1 MERLTRKPFQG
12 ITNIIRFNWHYY
24 IIALAVIAALLFV
37 ETFLNEQWK
46 IVVLIVAAL
55 TILSIIISLIVSWYI
70 YDCSGLYAFTWLED
84 LNIKAGQQ
92 LININAGFDETSF
105 ILANKFPHAHLLV
118 FDFYDP
124 QKHTEISIK
133 RARKFYSAFPGT
145 VEIDTNHLPLKVN
158 SVDYVFLFFAAHE
171 IRDHQERIGF
181 FKQLKNCLSE
191 NGRIIVVEHQRDL
204 YNFIAYNFGFF
215 HFLSRKIWDKTFA
228 MAGLFEISKTKINSF
243 VSTFILTK
251 NAITS

>member
-145 VEIDTNHLPLKVN
+145 VEIDTNHLPLK
-158 SVDYVFLFFAAHE
+158 
-171 IRDHQERIGF
+171 
-181 FKQLKNCLSE
+181 
-191 NGRIIVVEHQRDL
+191 
-204 YNFIAYNFGFF
+204 
-215 HFLSRKIWDKTFA
+215 
-228 MAGLFEISKTKINSF
+228 
-243 VSTFILTK
+243 
-251 NAITS
+251 